1 MRIYPELFCAIL
13 FGVCSGHVTAAD
25 AETRRADGDVSRN
38 QERRADQGEL
48 SCYPHLSHPIAPY
61 GNLDLKM
68 VRKKMVQK
76 GPVINLSP
84 PDK

>member
-13 FGVCSGHVTAAD
+13 SGVCSVYVTAAD
-25 AETRRADGDVSRN
+25 AETRRADGVVFRN
-38 QERRADQGEL
+38 QERGADQGEL
-48 SCYPHLSHPIAPY
+48 SCFQHLSHPIAPY
-61 GNLDLKM
+61 GNLDQKM

-76 GPVINLSP
+76 GPGINLLL

>member
-25 AETRRADGDVSRN
+25 AETRRADGVVSRN

-48 SCYPHLSHPIAPY
+48 SCFQHLSHPIAPY
-61 GNLDLKM
+61 GNLDQKM

-76 GPVINLSP
+76 GPGINLSP

>member
-13 FGVCSGHVTAAD
+13 FGVYSGHVTAAD
-25 AETRRADGDVSRN
+25 AETRRADGVVSRN
-38 QERRADQGEL
+38 QERRGDQGEL
-48 SCYPHLSHPIAPY
+48 SCFQHLSHPIAPY
-61 GNLDLKM
+61 GNLDQKM

-76 GPVINLSP
+76 GPGINLLL